1 MDAKL
6 RIVMSSGHG
15 LHIRGAEGIIDEV
28 DEARRVVEEV
38 AKYLRRL
45 GVDVVT
51 YHDDVSNDQQEN
63 LNRIV
68 DFHNAQGPHDID
80 ASVHFNAYL
89 PEGQTTDEPK
99 GCEVFYTT
107 ADALAIDLSATMAYT
122 AGFIDRGGKHTDDL
136 FFLNNTA
143 APAVLIEVCF
153 VDSQADVDLY
163 HEHFDELCL
172 AIAEVLAGKDLTVA
186 EAGEKERDRLE
197 INVAITEVGKCSW
210 FGGPADTGVDPDE
223 GLAFFYEY
231 EDAPHLFLDEQP
243 PGTSGLARR
252 LDPSKPYIACRWD
265 YEITPKTMLADPT
278 LRAFVRSPKTGRQA
292 LAWPADWGP
301 HEDTGRVAD
310 LSPGLMVALGIG
322 TDDTVEVIYP
332 APALIG

>member
-172 AIAEVLAGKDLTVA
+172 
-186 EAGEKERDRLE
+186 
-197 INVAITEVGKCSW
+197 S
-210 FGGPADTGVDPDE
+210 
-223 GLAFFYEY
+223 
-231 EDAPHLFLDEQP
+231 
-243 PGTSGLARR
+243 
-252 LDPSKPYIACRWD
+252 
-265 YEITPKTMLADPT
+265 
-278 LRAFVRSPKTGRQA
+278 
-292 LAWPADWGP
+292 
-301 HEDTGRVAD
+301 
-310 LSPGLMVALGIG
+310 
-322 TDDTVEVIYP
+322 
-332 APALIG
+332 LIHI